1 MSRALDARIAELQQR
16 RSLLVER
23 AEAQRVEL
31 NVVCL
36 EFERP
41 LRWARVTLGV
51 VAFLR
56 NSPGFAAFSTAAS
69 ILVGSRLAGIR
80 AWLARGL
87 MFYQLGSAVRHKWQ
101 QHKEHQA
108 EEQVGTA
115 T

>member
-1 MSRALDARIAELQQR
+1 MSRALDAHIAELQQR
-16 RSLLVER
+16 RILLVER

-31 NVVCL
+31 NMVCL

-41 LRWARVTLGV
+41 LRWARVALGV

-69 ILVGSRLAGIR
+69 ILVGSRLASVR

-87 MFYQLGSAVRHKWQ
+87 MFYQLGNEVRHKWQ
-101 QHKEHQA
+101 QHKSHQDD
-108 EEQVGTA
+108 EQVET
-115 T
+115 TT

>member
-1 MSRALDARIAELQQR
+1 MSRALDARLAELQR
-16 RSLLVER
+16 RRALLVER
-23 AEAQRVEL
+23 ADAQRIEMSA
-31 NVVCL
+31 VCM

-41 LRWARVTLGV
+41 LRWARASMGV

-69 ILVGSRLAGIR
+69 ILIGSRLAGIR
-80 AWLARGL
+80 SWLARGL
-87 MFYQLGSAVRHKWQ
+87 MFYQLGNAVRHRWQ